1 MIDVSDIKQIFPI
14 AHLRPYFQ
22 ARLQVCVTFS
32 IFAITFVLHTY
43 IGQSPGLRLPVLTQ
57 ISGVF
62 HTQVSIL
69 RTCSPIDFNQRTV

>member
-14 AHLRPYFQ
+14 AHLRPVFQ

-43 IGQSPGLRLPVLTQ
+43 IGQSPGL
-57 ISGVF
+57 
-62 HTQVSIL
+62 
-69 RTCSPIDFNQRTV
+69 